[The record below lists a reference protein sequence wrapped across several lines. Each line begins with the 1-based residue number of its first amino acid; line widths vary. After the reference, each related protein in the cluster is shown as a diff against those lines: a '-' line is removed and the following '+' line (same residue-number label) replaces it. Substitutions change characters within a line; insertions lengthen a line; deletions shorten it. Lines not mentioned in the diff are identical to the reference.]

1 MNHIYLQ
8 VQREELKSDNII
20 NIKDNIKGN
29 LNKLKDQQKYCNSK
43 KIILPFYK
51 GLNSFLLNLRLDKIS
66 MKSKAAKQL
75 KKNQI
80 VRKVY
85 IIKGLSWRKILKLKV
100 GKNFTVPFC

>member
-1 MNHIYLQ
+1 
-8 VQREELKSDNII
+8 
-20 NIKDNIKGN
+20 
-29 LNKLKDQQKYCNSK
+29 
-43 KIILPFYK
+43 
-51 GLNSFLLNLRLDKIS
+51 

-100 GKNFTVPFC
+100 GKIFTIPFC